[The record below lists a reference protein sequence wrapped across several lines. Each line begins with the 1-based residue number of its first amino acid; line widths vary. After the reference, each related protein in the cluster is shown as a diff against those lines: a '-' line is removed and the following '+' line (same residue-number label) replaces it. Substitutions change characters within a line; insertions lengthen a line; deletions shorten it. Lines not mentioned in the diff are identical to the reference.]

1 MSYRDRHPTFS
12 FRIEPLE
19 KSKLEKLAK
28 LEKISTN
35 EFARKII
42 TMYLKNE
49 LVKKTEDL
57 QTEKIKLQ
65 IEKLKLEN
73 EYLRIKCNFADNFH
87 APISQSAS
95 HYLKPKGNRYG
106 IDFDGLKSEQK
117 MIINETQTEEFQSPY
132 DASNHRLQFADCGI
146 LFCWYSEDEFNS
158 QMQKFQRHLSEDH
171 MRKMNET
178 EKEVMTY
185 LEYEANST

>member
-73 EYLRIKCNFADNFH
+73 EYLRIKCNFAGNFH
-87 APISQSAS
+87 APLTQSPS
-95 HYLKPKGNRYG
+95 HFLKPKA
-106 IDFDGLKSEQK
+106 IEV
-117 MIINETQTEEFQSPY
+117 NETKSEEFQSPY
-132 DASNHRLQFADCGI
+132 DASNKRLKCPDCGKT
-146 LFCWYSEDEFNS
+146 FDWGSYAEFNT
-158 QMQKFQRHLSEDH
+158 QCQKFQRHLSEDH

-178 EKEVMTY
+178 EKYVMTGII
-185 LEYEANST
+185 YEGDSTTI

>member
-1 MSYRDRHPTFS
+1 MNYRDRHPTFS

-28 LEKISTN
+28 LEKISSN

-95 HYLKPKGNRYG
+95 HFLKPKP
-106 IDFDGLKSEQK
+106 
-117 MIINETQTEEFQSPY
+117 MIINETEKRWGEEMKERAIPMEFQSPY
-132 DASNHRLQFADCGI
+132 DALNHRLQCVDCGI
-146 LFCWYSEDEFNS
+146 LFCWYSEAEFNI
-158 QMQKFQRHLSEDH
+158 QLQKFQRHLSEAH
-171 MRKMNET
+171 MRKTNST
-178 EKEVMTY
+178 EKEVMLY

>member
-49 LVKKTEDL
+49 LVKKTPL
-57 QTEKIKLQ
+57 FWYNT
-65 IEKLKLEN
+65 
-73 EYLRIKCNFADNFH
+73 FDN
-87 APISQSAS
+87 
-95 HYLKPKGNRYG
+95 KN
-106 IDFDGLKSEQK
+106 
-117 MIINETQTEEFQSPY
+117 
-132 DASNHRLQFADCGI
+132 
-146 LFCWYSEDEFNS
+146 
-158 QMQKFQRHLSEDH
+158 
-171 MRKMNET
+171 
-178 EKEVMTY
+178 
-185 LEYEANST
+185 

>member
-1 MSYRDRHPTFS
+1 MNYRDRHPTFS
-12 FRIEPLE
+12 FRIESLE

-73 EYLRIKCNFADNFH
+73 EYLRIKCNFAGNFH
-87 APISQSAS
+87 APLSQSAS
-95 HYLKPKGNRYG
+95 HFLKPKP
-106 IDFDGLKSEQK
+106 

-132 DASNHRLQFADCGI
+132 DASNHRLQCPDCGI
-146 LFCWYSEDEFNS
+146 LFCWGSEDEFNS

-178 EKEVMTY
+178 EKEVMIY

>member
-1 MSYRDRHPTFS
+1 MNYRDRHPTFS

-28 LEKISTN
+28 LEKISSN

-95 HYLKPKGNRYG
+95 HFLKPKP
-106 IDFDGLKSEQK
+106 I
-117 MIINETQTEEFQSPY
+117 IINETQTEEFQSPY
-132 DASNHRLQFADCGI
+132 DASNHRLQCVDCGI
-146 LFCWYSEDEFNS
+146 LFNWYSKDEFNS
-158 QMQKFQRHLSEDH
+158 QLQKFQRHLSENH
-171 MRKMNET
+171 KRKMNDT
-178 EKEVMTY
+178 EKEVITY
-185 LEYEANST
+185 LEYEANSI

>member
-1 MSYRDRHPTFS
+1 
-12 FRIEPLE
+12 
-19 KSKLEKLAK
+19 
-28 LEKISTN
+28 
-35 EFARKII
+35 
-42 TMYLKNE
+42 
-49 LVKKTEDL
+49 
-57 QTEKIKLQ
+57 
-65 IEKLKLEN
+65 
-73 EYLRIKCNFADNFH
+73 
-87 APISQSAS
+87 
-95 HYLKPKGNRYG
+95 
-106 IDFDGLKSEQK
+106 

-132 DASNHRLQFADCGI
+132 DASNHRLQCADCGI